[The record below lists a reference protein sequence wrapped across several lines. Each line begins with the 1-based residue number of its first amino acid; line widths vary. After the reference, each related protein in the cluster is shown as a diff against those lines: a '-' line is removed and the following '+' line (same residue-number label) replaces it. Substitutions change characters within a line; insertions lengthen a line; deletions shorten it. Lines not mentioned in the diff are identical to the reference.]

1 MPTLPGE
8 QQQSRHFLTA
18 ERRPSHTRSQSYH
31 LSTGRRLAPIS
42 TADARAGHY
51 ASTPPS
57 ATGASR
63 ARARASTAQNNMAN
77 DARPMYMPAVL
88 RPNYEFPPQ
97 QPLSRSPG
105 ASSDSGSDS
114 TLRRSNTGGPGGLLN
129 LPGLNAIGTRLTRR
143 STAESSRSLDGEW
156 DLDDFPHVT
165 AAPTRRHWKVMFS
178 AAFGGD
184 SVHN

>member
-1 MPTLPGE
+1 MAAQLIMPTMPGE

-18 ERRPSHTRSQSYH
+18 DRRPSHTRSHSYH
-31 LSTGRRLAPIS
+31 VSTGPRLAQIS

-57 ATGASR
+57 PTEASR
-63 ARARASTAQNNMAN
+63 ARARAATAQQNAAIAN
-77 DARPMYMPAVL
+77 GARPLYMPAVL

-105 ASSDSGSDS
+105 AVSDSGSDS
-114 TLRRSNTGGPGGLLN
+114 TLRRSNTGGAAGLLN

-143 STAESSRSLDGEW
+143 STAESSRSLDGDW
-156 DLDDFPHVT
+156 NLDHYPQVT
-165 AAPTRRHWKVMFS
+165 AAPTRKHWKVCS
-178 AAFGGD
+178 
-184 SVHN
+184 